1 MYRRSPGEILYQIY
15 PPLEERDFDRYRD
28 YRRTDDEFSRAHLRE
43 EDWRRSDFSRRPEP
57 ARDRYSESWK
67 SDESLSW
74 RRLTG
79 ENWRRERAHS
89 PPHSQRRYESTW
101 RRSPVPHNGPK
112 IITPAERPIW
122 HPARRE
128 RDEDNSRTIARK
140 THTITER
147 RSPPSFEKRE
157 SSADRRNERRNTE
170 AITEGAVKEDKKKN
184 EYSRMEMSDSA
195 RIRND
200 GKEPTGAKLSA
211 SPEMKSSTR
220 DTADT
225 TAASASQKETSSR
238 TQALQAEK
246 DSQSPQEPRAVE
258 DSQTARGEKR
268 TSASTEGTL
277 VLKAKFEDV
286 HMFGRAKAPASARMS
301 AAKPAGRS
309 WYDQYKM
316 NVEKRKQELRTGD
329 GKEQEFSLPEPI
341 PRTISPGAAY
351 DVHRGDHSRYP
362 RLSTASPESCAS
374 IGGGRR
380 SAPRDYFRHLEEKSL
395 EVRELELEKERS
407 RKPVQ
412 SPITIDP
419 NQFVEELSDSDDWDQ
434 ADFLSDKRGLLGPP
448 PVHVP
453 APTKRPCLLPEF
465 PTRSLAP
472 AVNHAV
478 KTPYS
483 SRYSGEDKSFFRME
497 YPSVA
502 PKIYLPKPV
511 RREPE
516 SDTTEPVQSR
526 IAPAI
531 PIKEGKP
538 QCVAKFLRD

>member
-472 AVNHAV
+472 A
-478 KTPYS
+478 
-483 SRYSGEDKSFFRME
+483 KSFFRME